1 MSDRKIS
8 YLNKT
13 FDDYKES
20 LINYTK
26 KYYPEIGD
34 TLTDSSIGNWMIDLV
49 SAIGD
54 NLSYYIDKAYN
65 ETNIDSAEKKSS
77 VYALARSNGFK
88 IPGPKGAMT
97 ELKFT
102 CKLYNSSSVSNSSST
117 LGMPNYAYAPV
128 IKKGTRVKANNGQIF
143 ELSED
148 IDFTEQFDS
157 NGVSNRTI
165 TPVVDSNSNILYYN
179 VSKTAVGIA
188 GVSKIYRMTLS
199 SSQIVPFMEVVIP
212 DTDIMNIE
220 SIILKDGLTFQSDPL
235 MDEFMINQEFVNGKD
250 ALGKCDTYRFFEVNS
265 LLEQYRWGD
274 DMSEEPR
281 TYQFGYRVNNEEIP
295 IYSISKGAWNPVTQ
309 KFITEY
315 TDKGYLKVI
324 FGSGEE
330 VGHDIDIS
338 DASDFTRYQIT
349 RMTKNNMLGRLPKE
363 DMTMYILYRT
373 GGGQASNVATGTI
386 NTISYLDANNKNCPV
401 NESDKSIAATIL
413 SSITVTNT
421 IPSVAGKDAPT
432 IDELKAMI
440 KYHNAAQERCV
451 TVKDYEDRVMKMPP
465 RYGCPFRVSAIEEN
479 NKIML
484 YLLMVDYNGNLS
496 DVLPSQ
502 MIENMQN
509 YLSQYRTVND
519 FVEIKS
525 GGIINLSFEIDAYID
540 KKYDSNEVVKNII
553 EAVKTYMDINSHK
566 LGEDIYVGDIQRQ
579 INDIDGVLN
588 VIDIRVYNEH
598 GNGYSST
605 AISQQIMDN
614 NDTLGYDKDEID
626 GKDEVDLEASD
637 YILNSNADQ
646 MFEIK
651 YPDNDIRVRVKT
663 R

>member
-34 TLTDSSIGNWMIDLV
+34 TLTDSSIGNWMIELV

-77 VYALARSNGFK
+77 IYALARSNGFK

-117 LGMPNYAYAPV
+117 LGMPNYTYAPV

-148 IDFTEQFDS
+148 IDFTEQFNS

-235 MDEFMINQEFVNGKD
+235 IDEFMINQEFVNGKD

-295 IYSISKGAWNPVTQ
+295 VYSISKGAWNPVTQ

-330 VGHDIDIS
+330 VGHDINIS
-338 DASDFTRYQIT
+338 DASNFTRYQIT

-401 NESDKSIAATIL
+401 NESDKSIAAAIL
-413 SSITVTNT
+413 SSIMVTNT

-509 YLSQYRTVND
+509 YLSQYRTIND

-525 GGIINLSFEIDAYID
+525 GGIINLSFEIDAYVD

-588 VIDIRVYNEH
+588 IIDIRVYNEH